1 MMQPGLRLSGLALA
15 LLLCL
20 PPGPFRIVSRAD
32 RIVVYHR
39 FIRENIAMELPEL
52 ARSLILAEGCGMPEK
67 LFMALYTVRE
77 HLRFIERGET
87 PGI

>member
-32 RIVVYHR
+32 RIVVYR
-39 FIRENIAMELPEL
+39 AEDPEPWYVSGRVVPLLPGADRARL
-52 ARSLILAEGCGMPEK
+52 ARGFTVPDEAAVRQVLED
-67 LFMALYTVRE
+67 YT
-77 HLRFIERGET
+77 G
-87 PGI
+87 